1 MPTLQESLAKLL
13 GVDAAADED
22 TILAAAEEALTSRGD
37 EPAPEAP
44 EPTLEQA
51 TAVAAKAGL
60 TVVNVDALAALQAQA
75 KAGAEARAQQVREG
89 HARIVD
95 AAIAKGSIAPARR
108 DHWLSQLEADPEG
121 ITNVIAGLPAVI
133 PVNEIGHSVSNEV
146 ASEDD
151 ALYAALYGKDQ

>member
-51 TAVAAKAGL
+51 TSIAAKAGL
-60 TVVNVDALAALQAQA
+60 SLVSNEALTALQAQA
-75 KAGAEARAQQVREG
+75 KAGAEARAQQVREN

-95 AAIAKGSIAPARR
+95 SAVSDGRIPPARR

-121 ITNVIAGLPAVI
+121 ITNVIAALPAVI
-133 PVNEIGHSVSNEV
+133 NMTEIGHSVSNELT
-146 ASEDD
+146 SEDD
-151 ALYAALYGKDQ
+151 ALYTSLYGKA